1 MTERTQPTVALLG
14 DGEDARRWARALRES
29 ATLRP
34 YPDELPGG
42 IDAVVLTRGTHDPFA
57 RAKEALSA
65 GINVLFASP
74 FLLSP
79 WQASI
84 LDALSRR
91 EGRILR
97 FIEPFQYGRGFRFL
111 RRLLEGREPFWRP
124 LYLRTLCIA
133 APEGSARIDE
143 LATQELAICDAL
155 LDGEPQHVTAS
166 AARRDEVGE
175 VCAAFLAVQ
184 YADGP
189 LVQCTISVAEA
200 PGVRQLVAVM
210 AERTVIMDELDPVTP
225 LRVLG
230 SDEGPAHDDLLH
242 AATCGSEQ
250 DVPDPDVIVA
260 EAQRFAGAVASDDI
274 SASNAERWT
283 RVAGL
288 WWAARQSMSFGG
300 PVDVPSMPLRP
311 GQTTPPPL
319 RVIEGGGKTAGR
331 ARSRPRLT
339 VVAN

>member
-1 MTERTQPTVALLG
+1 MTERRQPAVALLG
-14 DGEDARRWARALRES
+14 EGETARRWASALRS
-29 ATLRP
+29 GATLRP

-42 IDAVVLTRGTHDPFA
+42 IDALVLVAGAHDPFA

-65 GINVLFASP
+65 GVHVLFATP

-79 WQASI
+79 WQAGI

-91 EGRILR
+91 QGRILR
-97 FIEPFQYGRGFRFL
+97 FLEPFQYGRGFRFL

-124 LYLRTLCIA
+124 LYLRTLCLA
-133 APEGSARIDE
+133 MPEGGARIDE
-143 LATQELAICDAL
+143 LATQELAVCDAL

-210 AERTVIMDELDPVTP
+210 AERTVIMDELDPVAP
-225 LRVLG
+225 LRILG
-230 SDEGPAHDDLLH
+230 SDEAASHDDLLH
-242 AATCGSEQ
+242 ATTCGQEG
-250 DVPDPDVIVA
+250 DVADAVVA
-260 EAQRFAGAVASDDI
+260 EAKRFVGAVVDDDI
-274 SASNAERWT
+274 SMSNSERWT

-300 PVDVPSMPLRP
+300 RWTCLP
-311 GQTTPPPL
+311 
-319 RVIEGGGKTAGR
+319 
-331 ARSRPRLT
+331 
-339 VVAN
+339 